1 MTSSVGSVTVT
12 EAHAQIERALIAL
25 SRRVT
30 DPRGN
35 RVINEMAGAD
45 IERAGATM
53 LARIYELQPA
63 RLSDLAC
70 AAGVDISTAS
80 RQVAR
85 LVDLGFVAR
94 VPDPDD
100 GRATRHSLSAT
111 GADLRDRLVQARH
124 EWIDAIVVD
133 LSPGER
139 EVLGDLLG
147 RVIDRMTVVDD
158 EARQG

>member
-1 MTSSVGSVTVT
+1 MAVT

-53 LARIYELQPA
+53 LGRIHDLGPA

-85 LVDLGFVAR
+85 LVELDFVVR
-94 VPDPDD
+94 VPDPQD
-100 GRATRHSLSAT
+100 GRASLHSLSPA
-111 GADLRDRLVQARH
+111 GRDLRDRLVQARH
-124 EWIDAIVVD
+124 EWIDSIVVD
-133 LSPGER
+133 LAPDER
-139 EVLGDLLG
+139 AVLGDLLG
-147 RVIDRMTVVDD
+147 RVIDRMTVVDE
-158 EARQG
+158 EARQA